1 MNPLSSNIKKPV
13 IINSLLKSF
22 SFIRLSHWI
31 YISLL
36 YSFQG
41 YTFNSNNL
49 IQKVQKIWN
58 WSNRILNFAN
68 YRGWRINI
76 SWKKLNQCLTSQSC
90 QGCPN
95 HRQCLDCLWFIE
107 ISIIECQVRK
117 QIIRYIHHRHQI
129 HQSALGPRT
138 KMIGRLRCREVRPK
152 C

>member
-1 MNPLSSNIKKPV
+1 MDPLFSNIKKPI

-68 YRGWRINI
+68 YRGWRTPSNFITF
-76 SWKKLNQCLTSQSC
+76 SFEPKLSLF
-90 QGCPN
+90 G
-95 HRQCLDCLWFIE
+95 E
-107 ISIIECQVRK
+107 I
-117 QIIRYIHHRHQI
+117 
-129 HQSALGPRT
+129 T
-138 KMIGRLRCREVRPK
+138 KMITRVNSWFCTNSPYICFQNFRENRHYQNGQFQDNHENHI
-152 C
+152 